1 MAIINERKLSLGFYG
16 VATKGVTVAG
26 MTKAY
31 ATIQERDADRDSGMF
46 AFVKDASADESVKS
60 GFAIYYKKGTGW
72 KKVFEEE
79 AMDQDVAEL
88 VTIKWD
94 KVVNGPKSSPEQ
106 IDAAVKQAHE
116 HANKDTLDKISA
128 DGDILQYGGKIIKA
142 QPNKYTKWLQLIR
155 PIATTENLHC
165 KIEVYQDYTFLTML
179 TSISTETD
187 SSLFKYYDGNKFE
200 NIPDNGVPGTSA
212 GRFVIAD
219 LEDKIGDEQLYIKW
233 AWYRKNSP
241 SQPVSNGVCVYPAIT
256 PTSTESVGLVDVNNT
271 ISWNNEP

>member
-31 ATIQERDADRDSGMF
+31 ATIKERDADGNSGMF
-46 AFVKDASADESVKS
+46 AFVKDASGDKTVKS
-60 GFAIYYKKGTGW
+60 GFAIYYKKGSGW

-94 KVVNGPKSSPEQ
+94 KVVGGPTSDPKE
-106 IDAAVKQAHE
+106 IDAAVAQAHE

-128 DGDILQYGGKIIKA
+128 KGDILQYNGKVIKA

-155 PIATTENLHC
+155 PISTTENLHC
-165 KIEVYQDYTFLTML
+165 RIEVYQDYAFRNILS
-179 TSISTETD
+179 SISTEND
-187 SSLFKYYDGNKFE
+187 SSLFKYYDGNEFTD
-200 NIPDNGVPGTSA
+200 IPHSGVPDTSA

-219 LEDKIGDEQLYIKW
+219 LEDKIGDEPLYIKW
-233 AWYRKNSP
+233 AWYRKNTP
-241 SQPVSNGVCVYPAIT
+241 DEPVSKGVCVYPAIT

-271 ISWNNEP
+271 ISWNTN